1 MTGLVKYFILFS
13 MLIVMSGCT
22 VGRYVTNIS
31 LNGTDKLAVEK
42 CTTKRW
48 DQFFW
53 NTECSSIDVT
63 LLPAKN

>member
-1 MTGLVKYFILFS
+1 MTGFAKYFILFS

-31 LNGTDKLAVEK
+31 LNGTDKLAIEK
-42 CTTKRW
+42 CTTKKW
-48 DQFFW
+48 DKFFW
-53 NTECSSIDVT
+53 NTECGSTDLA

>member
-1 MTGLVKYFILFS
+1 
-13 MLIVMSGCT
+13 MSGCT

>member
-1 MTGLVKYFILFS
+1 MTGLARYFILFS

-42 CTTKRW
+42 CTTKKW
-48 DQFFW
+48 DMFFW
-53 NTECSSIDVT
+53 NTECSSIDVA